1 MGNWKNR
8 PSRRWYYNQDRR
20 PPKSYYDHQPPPYE
34 DYIDDGVPVWEKEF
48 CYAVGAVPWHKV
60 VDAKKFSYSQSQIL
74 KWDDS
79 AGKEAFHNAK
89 NRYWAVINGL
99 SCDIP
104 PPDPDAC
111 IDEINWNPYID
122 PELIRELEQEYYA
135 PVDDEEMNFG
145 NMKKKTKNMFSDPL
159 EGCSMNP
166 AEDVGNRWESQGWG
180 DQWDDNLK
188 ESNDSNKD
196 DNNPWEKAR
205 HQGDEAVD
213 GSGGWPVVGDDSW
226 GWNTSVHVAPQS
238 KDWVNGGN
246 TWEGNGAATAVP
258 SKADGWGEFGDGFWG
273 HNEHQ
278 PRKWNN
284 GQQPREGSF
293 QASGTLNE
301 RGWRNN
307 SSSQAWARKPWDEDA
322 AEETQKSNYR
332 KPNVGGWRTWNKD
345 SWRNEGGNQHG
356 TGYSRTIPRFDGNY
370 DYRAGGHH
378 WRGKKRA
385 NFGYN

>member
-1 MGNWKNR
+1 
-8 PSRRWYYNQDRR
+8 
-20 PPKSYYDHQPPPYE
+20 HFFV

-166 AEDVGNRWESQGWG
+166 AEDVGNRWETQNFVLGSSAAVTAGCQGWG

-226 GWNTSVHVAPQS
+226 GWNTS
-238 KDWVNGGN
+238 
-246 TWEGNGAATAVP
+246 
-258 SKADGWGEFGDGFWG
+258 
-273 HNEHQ
+273 
-278 PRKWNN
+278 
-284 GQQPREGSF
+284 
-293 QASGTLNE
+293 SGTLNE